1 MVEDRAILE
10 SVFAKNRN
18 AIMDLHDLE
27 KKKGHNHSSSTSST
41 LATAL
46 PARLSST
53 DEGYLPGA
61 HGRNLSSAT
70 GVEIPPIPDVLPTKQ
85 TKAYESKTDALSR
98 RFSKRG
104 VRLGV
109 HMSILDL
116 GAHDAAAGLRNK
128 WIARAHAH
136 SRDEDHGAGR
146 MSTIDE
152 DSTHVKH
159 DDSKPSNSDGDSMA
173 DNRGDMTPPRTNSDE
188 SKTRT
193 RANSLITSPMGKAM
207 SRVIRRLSLS
217 SIRWAQRG
225 KESQA
230 NDTSGQP
237 SEESSSGA
245 GQVDGGRIDEADS
258 IGIVAGMKKKLS
270 VHLTQPELKTPDYNK
285 EFENGRW

>member
-18 AIMDLHDLE
+18 AIIDLHNLK

-41 LATAL
+41 PAMAL
-46 PARLSST
+46 PTGSDST
-53 DEGYLPGA
+53 DERYLPGA
-61 HGRNLSSAT
+61 HGRNLSHAT
-70 GVEIPPIPDVLPTKQ
+70 GVEIPPVPDILPTKQ
-85 TKAYESKTDALSR
+85 AKAFESETDALSR

-116 GAHDAAAGLRNK
+116 GAHDAAAGLRKK
-128 WIARAHAH
+128 WIAQAHA
-136 SRDEDHGAGR
+136 RTRDDEDGAGR

-152 DSTHVKH
+152 DPTHVKH
-159 DDSKPSNSDGDSMA
+159 DDSKPSHSDGDSMA
-173 DNRGDMTPPRTNSDE
+173 DNKGDMTPPRTNSDE

-207 SRVIRRLSLS
+207 GRVIRRLSLS
-217 SIRWAQRG
+217 SIRGGHRR

-237 SEESSSGA
+237 SEESSNGA
-245 GQVDGGRIDEADS
+245 GQVDGGSTDQADS
-258 IGIVAGMKKKLS
+258 SGMVAGMKKKLS